1 MTLVEAARSLIGTP
15 YHAKGRLPGVGLDC
29 IGVPIVAAWLAG
41 VKPRS
46 FDVRGYSDVPDGSL
60 LPLCD
65 QHMQRVEAY
74 LIQPADEG
82 DRLVA
87 QLDRHLAE
95 LPEPDDWASGRGSP
109 ADMATPTP
117 WMGIARGATIIAP
130 ITVAVESATTPDVAM
145 TVAKTKSTQNADIFL
160 LVSLPSVRSRRDIIR
175 RTSSAV
181 ARMRYSLAG
190 VSELMR
196 QV

>member
-1 MTLVEAARSLIGTP
+1 
-15 YHAKGRLPGVGLDC
+15 
-29 IGVPIVAAWLAG
+29 
-41 VKPRS
+41 
-46 FDVRGYSDVPDGSL
+46 
-60 LPLCD
+60 
-65 QHMQRVEAY
+65 
-74 LIQPADEG
+74 
-82 DRLVA
+82 
-87 QLDRHLAE
+87 
-95 LPEPDDWASGRGSP
+95 
-109 ADMATPTP
+109 
-117 WMGIARGATIIAP
+117 
-130 ITVAVESATTPDVAM
+130 M